1 MGYTFSEK
9 ILAEKSGHA
18 SLHAGEIVMVS
29 PDFVMS
35 HDNAAAISK
44 TFAKMGVANVKHP
57 EGVVIILDHVVPAA
71 SAKHAENHKVIRQF
85 VADQG
90 IVHFH
95 DINTGICHQVF
106 AEQGYA
112 LPGTLILGS
121 DSHTTTY
128 GAFGAF
134 SAGIGR
140 TEVAAIWATGQIW
153 LRVPETIRIVLK
165 GTFPTGVSAKDLA
178 LKIIGDIGADGA
190 LYQAVEFTGPLAAA
204 MSIAERMVLANM
216 AAEMGAKNGYFA
228 ADARVNAYLAGRTH
242 SDFSPVTSDR
252 DAQFARELTY
262 DVSGLRPQVA
272 KPHTVDNVSPVD
284 DVAGTPVQQ
293 ALLGTCTNGRLE
305 DLAKAA
311 KVLENKRV
319 APGVRML
326 VFPASWDIYSQAME
340 QGILA
345 TFIRAGAVIMNP
357 GCGPCLG
364 AHAGVLADGEV
375 CISSA
380 NRNFKGRMGNPNAYV
395 YLANPEV
402 VAASAVAGS
411 IQQAY

>member
-1 MGYTFSEK
+1 
-9 ILAEKSGHA
+9 
-18 SLHAGEIVMVS
+18 
-29 PDFVMS
+29 
-35 HDNAAAISK
+35 
-44 TFAKMGVANVKHP
+44 
-57 EGVVIILDHVVPAA
+57 
-71 SAKHAENHKVIRQF
+71 
-85 VADQG
+85 
-90 IVHFH
+90 
-95 DINTGICHQVF
+95 
-106 AEQGYA
+106 
-112 LPGTLILGS
+112 
-121 DSHTTTY
+121 
-128 GAFGAF
+128 
-134 SAGIGR
+134 
-140 TEVAAIWATGQIW
+140 
-153 LRVPETIRIVLK
+153 
-165 GTFPTGVSAKDLA
+165 
-178 LKIIGDIGADGA
+178 
-190 LYQAVEFTGPLAAA
+190 
-204 MSIAERMVLANM
+204 
-216 AAEMGAKNGYFA
+216 
-228 ADARVNAYLAGRTH
+228 
-242 SDFSPVTSDR
+242 
-252 DAQFARELTY
+252 
-262 DVSGLRPQVA
+262 VSGLRPQVA